1 MRRRAYILIL
11 IVIWAASVAALAL
24 GLDGLEHPP
33 FVPTILIS
41 GAYFGAITTV
51 CLAEEVAEGMAR
63 KRNRAAPFLVAG
75 RDGCKIIKISA
86 PDRRL

>member
-33 FVPTILIS
+33 FMPVALIS
-41 GAYFGAITTV
+41 GAYFGSISTV
-51 CLAEEVAEGMAR
+51 SLAEEIAEALGRMR
-63 KRNRAAPFLVAG
+63 KQRGSAISGNRTAG
-75 RDGCKIIKISA
+75 LTCRWQGWC
-86 PDRRL
+86 